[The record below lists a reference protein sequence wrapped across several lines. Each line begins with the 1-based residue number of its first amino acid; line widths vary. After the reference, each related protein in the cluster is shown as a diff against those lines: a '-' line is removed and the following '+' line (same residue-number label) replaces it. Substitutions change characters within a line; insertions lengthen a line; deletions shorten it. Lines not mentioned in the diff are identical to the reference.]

1 MVKQMPGNV
10 IAIINYTFW
19 GLLPLYYQ
27 FVQVDEIAELFFV
40 RILASVPCL
49 YIAFVIFKQPW
60 PSFSKMLA
68 KKRDCLMVALSGIF
82 ISISWCTFTYTITH
96 GHVLEASLGFFIAP
110 LFAIAFGILIGKD
123 KLDGFQ
129 ITAIV
134 FAIAGVGFQVLM
146 HKQLP
151 VSSLVMALTFTL
163 YGLCKKYT
171 DFDLLV
177 SLMLETLVIVPF
189 ALVYVVV
196 AGFQG
201 ELQILNDDWKT
212 LWLFLGAAPMT
223 LIPYLLYTAAVRKTS
238 LTMMGLL
245 HYIEPSL
252 QFCLALLYFHE
263 PLDWIKATSF
273 ALIWFGLL
281 VCSWPGVMRL
291 VQQKKKGAMK
301 HCLRLD

>member
-49 YIAFVIFKQPW
+49 YIAFVIFRQPW
-60 PSFSKMLA
+60 PSLSKLLA
-68 KKRDCLMVALSGIF
+68 KKKDCLMVALSGIF
-82 ISISWCTFTYTITH
+82 ISISWCTFTYAITH
-96 GHVLEASLGFFIAP
+96 EHVLEASLGFFIAP
-110 LFAIAFGILIGKD
+110 LFAIAFGVFIGKD
-123 KLDGFQ
+123 KLDGYK

-134 FAIAGVGFQVLM
+134 FAILGVGFQVFM
-146 HKQLP
+146 HKQIP

-189 ALVYVVV
+189 ALVYVAVV
-196 AGFQG
+196 GFQG

-273 ALIWFGLL
+273 VLIWFGLL
-281 VCSWPGVMRL
+281 VCSWPSVVRL
-291 VQQKKKGAMK
+291 VQQKKGRSGALSK
-301 HCLRLD
+301 I